1 MIDKLKVL
9 LEDCTGY
16 IIQQSEGIETR
27 GAKYLNE
34 KSNATTTTATSNQ
47 NQTNGDSSNLK
58 LNELYASKF
67 ICEFVPHILVCF
79 QQIFNP
85 SKTQG
90 KKGKEVKI
98 FTRIVPIIP
107 LSPQHHFFYLKK
119 VNTNNLSFI
128 IIIIIITITF
138 RLLLKYLT
146 RPMVPI

>member
-16 IIQQSEGIETR
+16 IVQQSEGIETR

-34 KSNATTTTATSNQ
+34 KSITTNTTTATSNQ
-47 NQTNGDSSNLK
+47 NQTNGDNSSSNLK

-98 FTRIVPIIP
+98 YTYI
-107 LSPQHHFFYLKK
+107 
-119 VNTNNLSFI
+119 
-128 IIIIIITITF
+128 
-138 RLLLKYLT
+138 
-146 RPMVPI
+146 